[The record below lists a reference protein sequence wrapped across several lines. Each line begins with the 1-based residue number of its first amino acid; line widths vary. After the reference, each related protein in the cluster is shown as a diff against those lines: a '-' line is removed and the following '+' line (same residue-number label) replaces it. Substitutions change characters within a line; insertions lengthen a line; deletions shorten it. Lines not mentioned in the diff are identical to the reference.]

1 MVNRDK
7 ASVLLSM
14 ASVWLLAGTGW
25 AQSPAERS
33 FGILEQGL
41 GDAKEEKRER
51 ATLALALLVK
61 DERAMGLAETALS
74 DPSSAVRAAAATTLG
89 QIGLPA
95 SIPKLTEA
103 LKDKETEV
111 VFSAAGALHLLG
123 DPMANNVYYA
133 VLTGQR
139 KTGEP
144 LLESQLKMLTD
155 PQALAKIGFEA
166 GMGFIPFGGVG
177 TKVFK
182 TVTRDKVSPVRA
194 AAAQKLASDP
204 DPRSARA
211 LADAASDQEWLV
223 RASAV
228 SAIAKRGDPELL
240 SAVIPLLDDEED
252 TVRFNAAA
260 TVVKLSA
267 KASAPN

>member
-1 MVNRDK
+1 MARPLSI
-7 ASVLLSM
+7 ALVLFF
-14 ASVWLLAGTGW
+14 VGTAW
-25 AQSPAERS
+25 AQSPADRS
-33 FGILEQGL
+33 LGILKQGL
-41 GDAKEEKRER
+41 GDEKEERREH
-51 ATLALALLVK
+51 AALALGLLVE
-61 DERAMGLAETALS
+61 DERAMELAEAALS
-74 DPSSAVRAAAATTLG
+74 DPSPAVRAAAATALG

-95 SIPKLTEA
+95 SVPRLQEA
-103 LKDKETEV
+103 LRDKETEV
-111 VFSAAGALHLLG
+111 VFSAAGALHLLR
-123 DPMANNVYYA
+123 DPMANSVYYA

-144 LLESQLKMLTD
+144 LLESQLKMLKD

-182 TVTRDKVSPVRA
+182 TVTQDKVPPVRA
-194 AAAQKLASDP
+194 AAAQQLANDP

-211 LADAASDQEWLV
+211 LADAASDKEWLV

-252 TVRFNAAA
+252 RVRFNAAA
-260 TVVKLSA
+260 ILVKLSTE
-267 KASAPN
+267 ASAQN